1 MPLRWNPRLDPKESI
16 SAGPLGKL
24 FQAPF
29 RALTF
34 HYTGF
39 PVCPWAWQSPKISPT
54 NPATEVHQM
63 LLRPHVVTWG
73 WWEHSPLPPGNWLIF
88 HRAEDCAYKESGGI
102 LVEWRADFGWLTNFD
117 LEVICLA
124 LDYLMLPL
132 PVLIILLLFLIHV
145 SPGERSV
152 NMWGCCF
159 QQIHSGIHAKPGF
172 AWKPVWHQQQEKEIG
187 FHFL

>member
-16 SAGPLGKL
+16 RAGPLGKL

-29 RALTF
+29 SALTF
-34 HYTGF
+34 HHTGF
-39 PVCPWAWQSPKISPT
+39 PVCPTSLTVTKA
-54 NPATEVHQM
+54 HQM
-63 LLRPHVVTWG
+63 LRRPHVVTRG
-73 WWEHSPLPPGNWLIF
+73 WWEHSPLPTGNRLIF
-88 HRAEDCAYKESGGI
+88 HRADGWPCRESGGI
-102 LVEWRADFGWLTNFD
+102 LVEWHADFGWLTNFD
-117 LEVICLA
+117 LEVICLV

-145 SPGERSV
+145 LPGERTV

-187 FHFL
+187 LHFL